1 MATSTSKV
9 TEARSLVRTGFRH
22 FGVALR
28 GGIVSDMT
36 ESRRSDLLVAAAAEA
51 VGAWLADRPSQ
62 AAEVRSPSPPVCPHA
77 VQMASLVRQVVRQA
91 IDGLDVGLAANGMPR
106 AKRRRLLRS
115 TVRQDFVRGAV
126 EKRSRPGARVLF
138 DLECDEAEA
147 GL

>member
-1 MATSTSKV
+1 MDTPTSKAA
-9 TEARSLVRTGFRH
+9 EARSLVRTGFRH

-28 GGIVSDMT
+28 GGMPGDMT
-36 ESRRSDLLVAAAAEA
+36 DSRRSDLLVAAAAEA
-51 VGAWLADRPSQ
+51 VGAWLADRPSR
-62 AAEVRSPSPPVCPHA
+62 AGEVRSPSPPVCPYA
-77 VQMASLVRQVVRQA
+77 AQMARVVGQVVRQA
-91 IDGLDVGLAANGMPR
+91 IDGFDVGLAANGMPPG
-106 AKRRRLLRS
+106 KRRRLLRS